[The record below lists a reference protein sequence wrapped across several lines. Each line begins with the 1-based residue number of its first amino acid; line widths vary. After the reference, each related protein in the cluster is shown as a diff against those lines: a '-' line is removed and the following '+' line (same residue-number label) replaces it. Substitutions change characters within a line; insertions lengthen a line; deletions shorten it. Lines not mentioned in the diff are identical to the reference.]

1 MDRIDILK
9 NREVI
14 WIAVE
19 INKDSNPKQGD
30 KNSVLRRV
38 VDGFL
43 PIKDNEE
50 NPIEHYIVINK
61 KMNQVGL
68 FETVNKSITK
78 KVEVPI
84 FWKLMV
90 WFGKEIYLTQDFKSS
105 RGD

>member
-9 NREVI
+9 DRQVM
-14 WIAVE
+14 WVAVK
-19 INKDSNPKQGD
+19 INKDTNLIAEG
-30 KNSVLRRV
+30 KNSVLRKV

-43 PIKDNEE
+43 PIKDDKG

-105 RGD
+105 RGS